1 MSGGRAPRAAAAAA
15 PRAAALRSEFLA
27 PEAGELAGRAALR
40 QRAGRAGRAGRRAAL
55 AVAAEQQRE
64 IKKVLIA
71 NRGEIAVRVIRAC
84 RELGLKTVAVYSTA
98 DKECLHVQVRGRGG
112 CQPAGAHTGGCR
124 RGADAGQRC

>member
-1 MSGGRAPRAAAAAA
+1 MSGRAPRTAAAAAA

-40 QRAGRAGRAGRRAAL
+40 QRASRASRAGRRAAL

-98 DKECLHVQVRGRGG
+98 DKECLHVQVRLGGR
-112 CQPAGAHTGGCR
+112 CRPAA
-124 RGADAGQRC
+124 AV